1 MIWAFS
7 DGTTV
12 ALGGNIEGASVL
24 AQRLRSDLAGGV
36 MVSIWPEPGGRV
48 PLDPN
53 DAALLD
59 AWLSH
64 EIDWRQY
71 ARKLDITMTKR
82 PDGIPA
88 LPPPPWDPADHVPGR
103 VY

>member
-24 AQRLRSDLAGGV
+24 AQRLRSDLQRGV
-36 MVSIWPEPGGRV
+36 TVSVWPPPGGDV
-48 PLDPN
+48 PLDVN

-59 AWLSH
+59 KWLRD
-64 EIDWRQY
+64 ELAWRQR
-71 ARKLDITMTKR
+71 ARGLELTLKR
-82 PDGIPA
+82 PDGIPE
-88 LPPPPWDPADHVPGR
+88 LPPPPWDTSLDDPGL